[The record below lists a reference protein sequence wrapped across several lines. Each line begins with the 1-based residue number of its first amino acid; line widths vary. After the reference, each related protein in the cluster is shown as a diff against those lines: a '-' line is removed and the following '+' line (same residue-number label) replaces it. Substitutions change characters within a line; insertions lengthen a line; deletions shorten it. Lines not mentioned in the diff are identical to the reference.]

1 MRTGLASIAAA
12 VLVLTG
18 CASATPGGADVGSLA
33 TIDGGWQL
41 ITATDQAGAFD
52 LGAAS
57 VTLTIDAGKAGGI
70 AACNRYGGTL
80 SGTLDRLV
88 IGQLGQTAMACV
100 GAGIME
106 LEARYLAAFGTVTS
120 ATLGS
125 GVGLILMGD
134 GVTLG
139 FTPVAE
145 VPTAELIGPTWRLQS
160 MIVGLGDDGAVS
172 SVNGDGFILFGE
184 TGELTGS
191 TGCRGFTGTYL
202 TESGQVMVLS
212 LAMGD
217 ATCPAD
223 LVKQEN
229 HVLSVLDTFRVT
241 IDGDQL
247 TLIQVNGNLGLVY
260 RA

>member
-1 MRTGLASIAAA
+1 MRTGLASIAAT

-18 CASATPGGADVGSLA
+18 CASATPGGADVRSLE

-41 ITATDQAGAFD
+41 IIATDQAGAFD

-88 IGQLGQTAMACV
+88 ISQLGQTAMACV

-106 LEARYLAAFGTVTS
+106 LEARYLAAVGTVTS

-145 VPTAELIGPTWRLQS
+145 VPTAELIGPTWRLHS
-160 MIVGLGDDGAVS
+160 VMVGLGDDGAVS

-202 TESGQVMVLS
+202 AESGQVTVLS
-212 LAMGD
+212 LAMDD

-223 LVKQEN
+223 LVSQEN